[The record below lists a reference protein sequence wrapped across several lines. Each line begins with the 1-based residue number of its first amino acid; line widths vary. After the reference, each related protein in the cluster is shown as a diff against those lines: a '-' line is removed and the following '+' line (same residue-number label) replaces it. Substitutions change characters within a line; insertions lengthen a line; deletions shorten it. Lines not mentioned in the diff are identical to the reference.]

1 MKTINS
7 LILTAIL
14 LAACLTAACRNDVA
28 AVNTTANRAQTDTAK
43 NAVQPTN
50 TTAPVNTNKSEAKPD
65 DAGKSPAD
73 SMATPTETYKTA
85 FAARQNK
92 DVKALKKVL
101 SKEILEFFAE
111 IGSAEQKSLDDQ
123 LKTLADKKQ
132 AATVEVKNEKIS
144 GGKATLEYLDENG
157 NWKTMDFV
165 KESGVWK
172 ITFPDM
178 K

>member
-1 MKTINS
+1 MKIINS

-14 LAACLTAACRNDVA
+14 LAFCLTTACRTDVA
-28 AVNTTANRAQTDTAK
+28 AGNTAANRAQTDTAK
-43 NAVQPTN
+43 NAVEPTT
-50 TTAPVNTNKSEAKPD
+50 TTAPVDTNKSEAKPD
-65 DAGKSPAD
+65 DTDKSPAD
-73 SMATPTETYKTA
+73 SQATPTETYKTA

-101 SKEILEFFAE
+101 SKEILDFFTE

-123 LKTLADKKQ
+123 LKILVNKKQ
-132 AATVEVKNEKIS
+132 AATVEVKNEKIG

-165 KESGVWK
+165 EEDGVWK
-172 ITFPDM
+172 MTFPDM